1 MYEISV
7 RVRFSDIGT
16 NNRLRLYEM
25 PKYFQD
31 SSIEH
36 SESLGIGIPYLRPR
50 NLAWLLTSWQ
60 IDIKRLPGYDERL
73 TIRTWPYDFKGAFG
87 YRNYEMLSAGGEVL
101 VKAYAIWLHTDI
113 QEMKPVRV
121 PEEEA
126 AAYGVE
132 AKLDMEYLPRKIQ
145 LPTGMEEVD
154 RVPVNRHLADMYQHM
169 NNAMYVDIASDY
181 IPEAGKVMRI
191 RVDYRK
197 QVKVGDILVVKRAWE
212 GNHCFVAFYDEAD
225 DMHVSTEFILDDAE
239 AYKGKDN
246 I

>member
-1 MYEISV
+1 MYEITV
-7 RVRFSDIGT
+7 RVRFSDIGM
-16 NNRLRLYEM
+16 NNRLRLYEL

-36 SESLGIGIPYLRPR
+36 SESLKVGIPYLRPK

-60 IDIKRLPGYDERL
+60 IDINRLPGYDEQL
-73 TIRTWPYDFKGAFG
+73 MIRTWPYDFKGAFG
-87 YRNYEMLSAGGEVL
+87 YRNYVMLSEEGEVL

-113 QEMKPVRV
+113 SAMKPVRV

-126 AAYGVE
+126 SLYGIE
-132 AKLDMEYLPRKIQ
+132 EKLDMEYTPRKIQ
-145 LPTGMEEVD
+145 LPSEMEEVD

-181 IPEAGKVMRI
+181 IPKAGNVVRI

-197 QVKVGDILVVKRAWE
+197 QVKVGDTLIVKRAWE
-212 GNHCFVAFYDEAD
+212 ENHCYVAFYDED
-225 DMHVSTEFILDDAE
+225 GEMHVSTEFLLNRENA
-239 AYKGKDN
+239 G
-246 I
+246 

>member
-7 RVRFSDIGT
+7 RVRFSDIGS
-16 NNRLRLYEM
+16 NNKLRLYEL

-36 SESLGIGIPYLRPR
+36 SESLGIGIPYLVPR

-60 IDIKRLPGYDERL
+60 IDIQRLPEYDETL
-73 TIRTWPYDFKGAFG
+73 IIRTWPYEFRGAFG
-87 YRNYEMLSAGGEVL
+87 YRNYEMVTKNGESL

-113 QEMKPVRV
+113 VQMKPVKTL
-121 PEEEA
+121 EEEVEK
-126 AAYGVE
+126 YGIE
-132 AKLDMEYLPRKIQ
+132 ERIDMEYTPRKIA
-145 LPTGMEEVD
+145 LPAQMEMVD

-181 IPEAGKVMRI
+181 ISQSGEVKRI

-197 QVKVGDILVVKRAWE
+197 QVKVGDILVVKRAWDE
-212 GNHCFVAFYDEAD
+212 NRCYVAFYDEKD
-225 DMHVSTEFILDDAE
+225 EMHVSTEFILAD
-239 AYKGKDN
+239 GN
-246 I
+246 V